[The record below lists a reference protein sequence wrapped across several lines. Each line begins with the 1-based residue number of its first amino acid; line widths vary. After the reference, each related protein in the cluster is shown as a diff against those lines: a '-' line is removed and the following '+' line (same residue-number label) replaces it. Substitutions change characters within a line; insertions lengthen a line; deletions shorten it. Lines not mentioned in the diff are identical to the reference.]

1 LLGEFSRRTTGRLRA
16 ALPLRLALRAIEP
29 ILADNVAKEARKDAL
44 VVGCAAQALAAGAP
58 PGGAALERLL
68 ADAREIDRQFLSR
81 AAALPLRL
89 EVPYARIE
97 PLRRRRIELGLELAY
112 RILAAW
118 RSRRRLRDEFS
129 AADLEGRLRA
139 MLSLYC
145 DETAELG
152 RGVSAGGPLS
162 ALRERAAARLREVMA
177 EAAAQLSAE
186 AARAVHRPRFA
197 AQKKA

>member
-1 LLGEFSRRTTGRLRA
+1 V
-16 ALPLRLALRAIEP
+16 LAE
-29 ILADNVAKEARKDAL
+29 NVAKEARKDAL
-44 VVGCAAQALAAGAP
+44 VIDCAARALAGGAP
-58 PGGAALERLL
+58 PGAAALERLL
-68 ADAREIDRQFLSR
+68 AEARAVDRQFLAR

-97 PLRRRRIELGLELAY
+97 PLRRRRIELGLELAC

-118 RSRRRLRDEFS
+118 RAGRRLREELS
-129 AADLEGRLRA
+129 AGELEQRLRM
-139 MLSLYC
+139 MLALYC

-162 ALRERAAARLREVMA
+162 ALRGRAAARLQEVMA
-177 EAAAQLSAE
+177 EVAAQLARD

-197 AQKKA
+197 AQKNA